1 MCGGS
6 IISDEPIIKRRG
18 KLSTQEFWAELDTIS
33 ELWGFNCP
41 NDAKPQ
47 PTNPPTNKPNPP
59 TNGKNEKGEKSVE
72 KARKN
77 MYRGIRQRPWGKW
90 AAEIRDPRKGV
101 RVWLGTFSTAEQAA
115 RAYDEAA
122 KRIRGDKAK
131 LNFPDDHQPPTPPEQ
146 PPPKRLCVPKPPADQ
161 PHPEMDYGFLS
172 QEEPYYPTRCELI
185 KDELS
190 SLESFLELEPAAE
203 ATPVGMGEPTVESV
217 DLWMMDEF
225 GAAAAHQ
232 QNNVFF

>member
-1 MCGGS
+1 
-6 IISDEPIIKRRG
+6 
-18 KLSTQEFWAELDTIS
+18 
-33 ELWGFNCP
+33 
-41 NDAKPQ
+41 
-47 PTNPPTNKPNPP
+47 
-59 TNGKNEKGEKSVE
+59 
-72 KARKN
+72 

-131 LNFPDDHQPPTPPEQ
+131 LNFRDDHQPPTPPEQ
-146 PPPKRLCVPKPPADQ
+146 PPPKRLCIPKPPAE
-161 PHPEMDYGFLS
+161 PCPEMDHS
-172 QEEPYYPTRCELI
+172 QSHEPYYPSRCEMI

-190 SLESFLELEPAAE
+190 SLESFLGLEPATE
-203 ATPVGMGEPTVESV
+203 PTPVGMGEPVDSV

-225 GAAAAHQ
+225 AAAQ
-232 QNNVFF
+232 QNAFF